1 MQSDLNVM
9 PKSLGNDSDEML
21 LIEVDVFNVSSFI
34 LKAKNLYSHIT
45 DLENDVKRS

>member
-1 MQSDLNVM
+1 ML
-9 PKSLGNDSDEML
+9 KSLGNNNDKML

-34 LKAKNLYSHIT
+34 LKAKNLYSHVT